1 MLPLKKHSEHAAVY
15 MESRCTIQ
23 VDTDDDI
30 IISLLQPCKRI
41 GLSKKAGLS
50 STGKRDKS
58 NTLKIKLVLKC

>member
-30 IISLLQPCKRI
+30 IISLLQPCKE
-41 GLSKKAGLS
+41 
-50 STGKRDKS
+50 
-58 NTLKIKLVLKC
+58 LVCPRRLAFLQQVKGTKVIP